1 VLSVLRHQHGRDVSS
16 AEVLGDA
23 ALGAVLAAVQPVGDF
38 LGGVF
43 EGFPDFAAQVASLIR
58 SESAVIAEGRFTGTH
73 NATGPVFRQRV
84 AQLMC
89 RCVPCLFSRRI
100 GSSASVFILIC

>member
-1 VLSVLRHQHGRDVSS
+1 MP
-16 AEVLGDA
+16 
-23 ALGAVLAAVQPVGDF
+23 LGAVLAAVEPVGDF

-58 SESAVIAEGRFTGTH
+58 SESAVIAEGRSTGTH
-73 NATGPVFRQRV
+73 SATGPVFRQRV

-89 RCVPCLFSRRI
+89 RSVALF
-100 GSSASVFILIC
+100 VFEEDRLVSERLYFDLLRQLGVLP